1 MRTILLADDDADI
14 RTVFGMS
21 LERYYRVLEAATGT
35 SALEL
40 TRRER
45 PDLVVLD
52 WTMPGSSGIET
63 LTALRQDP
71 LTANVPVIMLT
82 GKEEE
87 ADRARAASL
96 GAYAFLVKPVSPPQL
111 LNTIRAALPQE
122 GNYSKGN

>member
-1 MRTILLADDDADI
+1 MKTILLADDDEDI

-35 SALEL
+35 SAIEL
-40 TRRER
+40 IKRER

-52 WTMPGSSGIET
+52 WTMPGSSGIEI

-71 LTANVPVIMLT
+71 LTATMPVIMLT

-87 ADRARAASL
+87 ADRARAAAL

-111 LNTIRAALPQE
+111 LKTIQAALPKE
-122 GNYSKGN
+122 GN

>member
-1 MRTILLADDDADI
+1 
-14 RTVFGMS
+14 MS

-52 WTMPGSSGIET
+52 WTMPGSSGIEI

-71 LTANVPVIMLT
+71 LTATMPVIMLT

-87 ADRARAASL
+87 ADRARAAAL

-111 LNTIRAALPQE
+111 LKTIQAALPKE
-122 GNYSKGN
+122 GN

>member
-1 MRTILLADDDADI
+1 MKTILLADDDADV

-21 LERYYRVLEAATGT
+21 LEQYYRVLKAATGT

-40 TRRER
+40 IGRER

-52 WTMPGSSGIET
+52 WTMPGSSGIEV

-71 LTANVPVIMLT
+71 LTASTPVIMLS

-87 ADRARAASL
+87 ADLAQAASL
-96 GAYAFLVKPVSPPQL
+96 GAYAFLVKPFSPPQL
-111 LNTIRAALPQE
+111 LNTIREALGQRA
-122 GNYSKGN
+122 

>member
-1 MRTILLADDDADI
+1 MKTILLADDDEEI

-21 LERYYRVLEAATGT
+21 LERYYRILEAATGP

-52 WTMPGSSGIET
+52 WTMPGSSGIEI

-71 LTANVPVIMLT
+71 LTATMPVIMLT

-87 ADRARAASL
+87 ADRARAAAL

-111 LNTIRAALPQE
+111 LKTIQAALPKE
-122 GNYSKGN
+122 GN

>member
-1 MRTILLADDDADI
+1 MKTILIADDDEDV

-21 LERYYRVLEAATGT
+21 LERYYRVLEAATGA

-40 TRRER
+40 TSRER
-45 PDLVVLD
+45 PDLIVLD
-52 WTMPGSSGIET
+52 WTMPGSSGIEI

-71 LTANVPVIMLT
+71 LTATMPVIMLT

-87 ADRARAASL
+87 ADRARAAAL

-111 LNTIRAALPQE
+111 LKTIRQAMGE
-122 GNYSKGN
+122 KG

>member
-1 MRTILLADDDADI
+1 MKTILLADDDEEI

-21 LERYYRVLEAATGT
+21 LERYYRILEAATGP

-52 WTMPGSSGIET
+52 WTMPGSSGIEI

-71 LTANVPVIMLT
+71 LTATLPVIMLT

-87 ADRARAASL
+87 ADRARS
-96 GAYAFLVKPVSPPQL
+96 Y
-111 LNTIRAALPQE
+111 
-122 GNYSKGN
+122 